1 LSDEADRAGLA
12 AVPPRSAEIDDFED
26 LFENAPCGYLST
38 DKDGRIVRANRTFAQ
53 WTDLPSASLVGRRFS
68 DLLPIVGK
76 IFYETHFAP
85 MLHIH
90 GSFSEVAL
98 DIVRSDDTKM
108 PVLVNAVERRGD
120 EHRPGFIRFTI
131 FNATERRRY
140 ERGLL
145 SARDSA
151 QAKVKAEQDSSE
163 LREQFIAVLGH
174 DLRNPL
180 ASIAIGI
187 RLLEKEP
194 VSDRG
199 KRVIALMEGSLVR
212 ATGLIDNVLD
222 FARGRLGGGLILT
235 RNADEPL
242 EPALRQVVSE
252 LTSIAPER
260 NVTADY
266 RLEEPIACD
275 RGRIGQLLSNL
286 LGNALTYGGKDTPV
300 SVSAFTEGNRLE
312 ISVANG
318 GVPISPAAMTRLFH
332 PFFRGENKPNRE
344 GLGLGLYIASEIAK
358 AHGGALIVSSDRT
371 ETRFTFTMPLV

>member
-1 LSDEADRAGLA
+1 
-12 AVPPRSAEIDDFED
+12 
-26 LFENAPCGYLST
+26 
-38 DKDGRIVRANRTFAQ
+38 
-53 WTDLPSASLVGRRFS
+53 
-68 DLLPIVGK
+68 
-76 IFYETHFAP
+76 
-85 MLHIH
+85 
-90 GSFSEVAL
+90 
-98 DIVRSDDTKM
+98 
-108 PVLVNAVERRGD
+108 
-120 EHRPGFIRFTI
+120 
-131 FNATERRRY
+131 
-140 ERGLL
+140 
-145 SARDSA
+145 
-151 QAKVKAEQDSSE
+151 
-163 LREQFIAVLGH
+163 
-174 DLRNPL
+174 
-180 ASIAIGI
+180 
-187 RLLEKEP
+187 
-194 VSDRG
+194 
-199 KRVIALMEGSLVR
+199 MEGSLVR

-332 PFFRGENKPNRE
+332 PFFRGENKTNRE